1 MDLIKNFTLVL
12 LGLTSSLALAANPDK
27 FPSAAGYASFDVPA
41 ISYVRFE
48 SVNPLNPEEP
58 LQISGQL
65 RIPLQAADMQAEP
78 APVPAVVVLHSSGGI
93 DRTGSFYIDALNR
106 SGIATLEID
115 MWAARGYAGF
125 GERPE
130 SPTLTVPDAF
140 GALNYLAE
148 HPQIDPANIG
158 IIGFSWGGVVS
169 LLAATDFYT
178 GLYGNGRSFAA
189 HVANYPVCWSYN
201 IGIPGMDFSG
211 LTGSPVMI
219 QISDLDDYDE
229 GTQACENLVAT
240 LPANDQPYV
249 TLKTYHQAYHGWDRL
264 QPTITVYDPF
274 AHLGA
279 GGDVTLSPSLPNA
292 IRSRTA
298 VKKFFEVLHD

>member
-1 MDLIKNFTLVL
+1 MDLIKKLTLL
-12 LGLTSSLALAANPDK
+12 MFGLTSVLSAHAN
-27 FPSAAGYASFDVPA
+27 AGGNSGVVNHAFFDVPL
-41 ISYVRFE
+41 ISYVKFE
-48 SVNPLNPEEP
+48 AVNIVSPDTP
-58 LQISGQL
+58 LQLSGQL
-65 RIPLQAADMQAEP
+65 RIPLKTADMQTEP
-78 APVPAVVVLHSSGGI
+78 PLIPAVVVLHSSGGI

-115 MWAARGYAGF
+115 MWAARDYSGF

-140 GALNYLAE
+140 GALNFLAE
-148 HPQIDPANIG
+148 HPQIDPDNIG

-178 GLYGNGRSFAA
+178 SLYGNGRRFAA

-201 IGIPGMDFSG
+201 IGLPGMDFSG

-229 GTQACENLVAT
+229 GTLACENLVAM
-240 LPANDQPYV
+240 LPAEDQPFV
-249 TLKTYHQAYHGWDRL
+249 TLKTYKKAHHGWDRL

-279 GGDVTLSPSLPNA
+279 GGYVTLSPSVPNA
-292 IRSRTA
+292 IKSRAA
-298 VKKFFEVLHD
+298 VTQFFEALHD